1 MKVKVE
7 VLDQGDEAI
16 GLYEENNAIE
26 KKTGELEIFTLAYDE
41 K

>member
-26 KKTGELEIFTLAYDE
+26 KKLGSLKYSR
-41 K
+41 